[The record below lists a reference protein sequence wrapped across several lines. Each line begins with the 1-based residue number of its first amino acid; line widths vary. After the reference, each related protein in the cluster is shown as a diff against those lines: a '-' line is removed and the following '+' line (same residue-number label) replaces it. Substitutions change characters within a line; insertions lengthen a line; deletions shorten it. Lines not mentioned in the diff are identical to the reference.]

1 MSKKDEKK
9 FKLEFSVN
17 EIKNLKWAC
26 GRISRDYNKDI
37 SNVQKSRKI
46 SKKDREE
53 LISDFLENATEFSRL
68 EKFFDK
74 VLGS

>member
-1 MSKKDEKK
+1 MKTKAEKK

-17 EIKNLKWAC
+17 EIKNLKLAC
-26 GRISRDYNKDI
+26 GRISREYNKDI
-37 SNVQKSRKI
+37 LNVQKSRKI

-53 LISDFLENATEFSRL
+53 LISDFLKNAAEFSRL